1 MNYEKFIENLVKPLV
16 LKADDVTV
24 KEISREDDLIVI
36 QVLVNAEDL
45 GRIIGRKGRIA
56 NSIRTLAYACA
67 AREGDRIEIQIDQF

>member
-36 QVLVNAEDL
+36 QVLVNVEDL